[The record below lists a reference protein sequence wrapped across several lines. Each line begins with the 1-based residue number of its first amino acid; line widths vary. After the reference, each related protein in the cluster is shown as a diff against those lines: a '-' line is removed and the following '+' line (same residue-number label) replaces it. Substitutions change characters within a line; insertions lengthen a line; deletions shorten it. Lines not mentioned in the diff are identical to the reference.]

1 MLSNLKIFTI
11 AILMRT
17 VMHRRFNIIQYE
29 ALFLLVAGACSLTAS
44 NTAVRLSSVQCVV
57 PGRHAVCSQL
67 PYTAWSDC

>member
-29 ALFLLVAGACSLTAS
+29 ALFLLVAGAYGLLLPEQVQYSSIRSL
-44 NTAVRLSSVQCVV
+44 L
-57 PGRHAVCSQL
+57 VC
-67 PYTAWSDC
+67 

>member
-29 ALFLLVAGACSLTAS
+29 ALFLLVAGAH
-44 NTAVRLSSVQCVV
+44 RLALLAAMQQYL
-57 PGRHAVCSQL
+57 QL
-67 PYTAWSDC
+67 AGVW